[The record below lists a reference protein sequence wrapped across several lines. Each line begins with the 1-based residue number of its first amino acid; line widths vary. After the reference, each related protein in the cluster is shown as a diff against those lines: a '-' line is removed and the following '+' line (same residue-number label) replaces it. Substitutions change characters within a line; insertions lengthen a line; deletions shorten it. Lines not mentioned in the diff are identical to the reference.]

1 MGTRGLL
8 FVRCRG
14 RYFVYYNHFD
24 SYPDGLGSAIVQ
36 EIPEDPDKYREWL
49 QIMRARYS
57 ELATQYEERCLPVS
71 VKGDQYESTDSLAE
85 RYMGSFLSVDD
96 RLENSPLQIVMP
108 DVEIWFIEWTYTLD
122 LDREIFTVDNALH
135 FKFIKVPRYDRWI
148 RYIGK
153 DSYDRRAFKT
163 STPKEII
170 GDVTC
175 IPQFNRASRDRY
187 KTLNPEIVPPR
198 SLVPDSKEVVIHR
211 EALFWIVFSLTHR
224 RYSPILDQFLPE
236 WDSNS
241 FGFRELA
248 FAFLS
253 ITAGEMS
260 FEYPESLN
268 RNYSREGYFLI
279 PEANLHIGQQSL
291 LPRFLHESHAP
302 GLEPGAAPKETTY
315 WMNNAIIHLVTR
327 TDLVDVEEAAVA
339 EVVEFG
345 LNAGVNSFYAM
356 VFSILDVVL
365 VRVQTNQDGIVHV
378 RRSPLM
384 ALVHFNDKNSRFAN
398 GPRSRDSGPSEATT
412 SVTEKESEDEI
423 SSQSESVEFED
434 EKDGEIATTI
444 VKESYEDEDFTFSMM
459 LRFFDAASREHL
471 AGEASRRVPNEIM
484 STVMEFSDVRTH
496 QMLRKT
502 SACCQQ
508 LGNSRIRLND
518 YYAIVGADRRQAPEQ
533 FIIEDLR
540 TGERITSTVSYSS
553 KSYHHL
559 ANVKSSIELNP
570 VIGIA
575 DANSTRMTIID
586 TVSFYLSNLS
596 ASDPK
601 YTEKIELPWY
611 EQYSYTGGFA
621 NTGTDNKL
629 FELPTYLYPGSFE
642 NAWGQYITAL
652 IRSGENS
659 AYRFVMLNN
668 AKWQCLL
675 PPRYRQLR
683 MDHLFCNG
691 LQAFVRHPDDESPM
705 EWEQTINYTVVQ
717 LGLTEF
723 SRRREQ
729 NVKGR
734 PILVAFGTN
743 ARLFY
748 YVYRR
753 DETPAVPANPSS
765 YSVRVAESCTK
776 SDGRHRLVELYP
788 GDSPLNIRDPEDRAK
803 LEDWLM
809 TFRGNEDFGTEWDPI
824 TESRKRVGCD
834 DSRTTAGQ
842 EESGAGDE
850 DAQEGEGEEASD

>member
-1 MGTRGLL
+1 M
-8 FVRCRG
+8 
-14 RYFVYYNHFD
+14 
-24 SYPDGLGSAIVQ
+24 S
-36 EIPEDPDKYREWL
+36 
-49 QIMRARYS
+49 
-57 ELATQYEERCLPVS
+57 
-71 VKGDQYESTDSLAE
+71 
-85 RYMGSFLSVDD
+85 
-96 RLENSPLQIVMP
+96 

-135 FKFIKVPRYDRWI
+135 FKFTKIPRYDRWI

-153 DSYDRRAFKT
+153 DSYDRRAFKP

-198 SLVPDSKEVVIHR
+198 SLVPDSEEVVIHR

-224 RYSPILDQFLPE
+224 RYSPILDQFFPE

-279 PEANLHIGQQSL
+279 PEARLHIGQQSL

-315 WMNNAIIHLVTR
+315 WMNNVIIHLATR

-345 LNAGVNSFYAM
+345 LNAGMNSFYAM

-365 VRVQTNQDGIVHV
+365 VRVQTHQDGIVHV

-423 SSQSESVEFED
+423 SSQSESDDVEPED

-471 AGEASRRVPNEIM
+471 AGEASRIVPNEIM
-484 STVMEFSDVRTH
+484 TTVMEFSDARTH

-502 SACCQQ
+502 SACCQR

-518 YYAIVGADRRQAPEQ
+518 YYAIVGADRRQAPEL

-540 TGERITSTVSYSS
+540 TGERINSIVSYSS

-559 ANVKSSIELNP
+559 ANMKSSIELNP

-575 DANSTRMTIID
+575 DANSPRMTIID

-621 NTGTDNKL
+621 NPGTDNKL

-642 NAWGQYITAL
+642 DAWGQFITAL

-691 LQAFVRHPDDESPM
+691 LQAFVRHPDDESPV
-705 EWEQTINYTVVQ
+705 EWEQTINYAVVQ

-765 YSVRVAESCTK
+765 YSVRVAESCTN
-776 SDGRHRLVELYP
+776 SDGRQRLVELYP

-834 DSRTTAGQ
+834 DSKTTADQ
-842 EESGAGDE
+842 EESGGGDE